1 MPQGHF
7 QNGHDNK
14 HTRKEIMRNTSILE
28 QIAKF
33 MFILSIAVT
42 LAGGGYIYGVFSYRD
57 KEELFK
63 IPWIRAI
70 ATDLQELLLP
80 GAKKFLTTK
89 ILYTNP
95 SIETLQPDRL
105 APGLLLIVG
114 SSEGTFDTYVRVI
127 DRKGIVIHEWNL
139 RWNEVWGKNEGDFP
153 STHRPRSSSGRY
165 LHGFDI
171 LPDGGFVANFEHLST
186 FRMDI
191 CGKVKWKLDNLGHH
205 SVFHSE
211 QGYLWVTAERF
222 IEEGE
227 TGYQNHEAP
236 LRSWTIQKLSLD
248 GELLKEIEILDILRR
263 NDFYG
268 LMFLSNNYNMHTK
281 VQGDT
286 LHLNDVDEFP
296 VGMESNIFEPGDLM
310 VSLRNINALFVF
322 DPESL
327 KIKFLSI
334 GRTLRQHDPD
344 FLPGDRISVFDNRN
358 LKPSTGPEPLSS
370 RILEI
375 DAINGSTKVT
385 LQGHDDSRFFTG
397 IMGVHEHLTNG
408 NILVTSSDEGRVM
421 EFAPDGTIVWRY
433 DNRLSDGRN
442 GRIYTAMLLPEY
454 MNATFFDQGQS
465 SCEHREED

>member
-1 MPQGHF
+1 
-7 QNGHDNK
+7 
-14 HTRKEIMRNTSILE
+14 MRNALILE

-33 MFILSIAVT
+33 MFILSIVVT
-42 LAGGGYIYGVFSYRD
+42 LAGGGYLFGVFSYRD
-57 KEELFK
+57 QEELFQ
-63 IPWIRAI
+63 IPWFRTI
-70 ATDLQELLLP
+70 ATDLQELLFP
-80 GAKKFLTTK
+80 SAKKFLTTTT
-89 ILYTNP
+89 LYTNP
-95 SIETLQPDRL
+95 SIETLQPDLL

-114 SSEGTFDTYVRVI
+114 SSEGTCDTYVKVI
-127 DRKGIVIHEWNL
+127 DRKGTIIHEWNL
-139 RWNEVWGKNEGDFP
+139 RWNEVWSEKEGDFP
-153 STHRPRSSSGRY
+153 STHSPRGPAGRY

-191 CGKVKWKLDNLGHH
+191 CGNVKWKLDNLGHH
-205 SVFHSE
+205 SVFYSE
-211 QGYLWVTAERF
+211 QGYLWVTAERY

-236 LRSWTIQKLSLD
+236 LRSYTLQKLSLD
-248 GELLKEIEILDILRR
+248 GEILKEIEILDILRK
-263 NDFYG
+263 NDLYG
-268 LMFLSNNYNMHTK
+268 LMFLSNIKNVQTK
-281 VQGDT
+281 VHGDT

-296 VGMESNIFEPGDLM
+296 VGMKSNIFEPGDLM
-310 VSLRNINALFVF
+310 VSLRNISALFVF

-358 LKPSTGPEPLSS
+358 LIPSTGPEPLSS

-375 DAINGSTKVT
+375 DAINGSTKVA
-385 LQGHDDSRFFTG
+385 LQGHGNSLFFTG
-397 IMGVHEHLTNG
+397 IMGLHERLANG
-408 NILVTSSDEGRVM
+408 NILVTSSGEGRVM

-465 SCEHREED
+465 SCEH